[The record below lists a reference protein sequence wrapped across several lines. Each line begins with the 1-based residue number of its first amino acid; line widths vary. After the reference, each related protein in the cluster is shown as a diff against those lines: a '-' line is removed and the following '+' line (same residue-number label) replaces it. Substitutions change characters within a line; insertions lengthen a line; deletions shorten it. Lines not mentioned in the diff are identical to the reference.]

1 MRQTMKTTIQLLKA
15 YNVLDL
21 MRGLVNRGLALTC
34 VNSLTKKMCS
44 GMVRGGRDR
53 PKILAE
59 KIMKWKLS
67 DAGRVVRERRETN
80 TKVWRENEPV
90 LRDHQVSERFFR
102 LWEEEK
108 VARRRELE
116 AKRERKVAYLI
127 RRSKEEKGD
136 RQRREVGNIRGI
148 NVSDN

>member
-34 VNSLTKKMCS
+34 VNSLTKKLCN
-44 GMVRGGRDR
+44 GMVGGGRDR

-80 TKVWRENEPV
+80 TQVWRQNEKE
-90 LRDHQVSERFFR
+90 LRNNQIS
-102 LWEEEK
+102 
-108 VARRRELE
+108 
-116 AKRERKVAYLI
+116 
-127 RRSKEEKGD
+127 
-136 RQRREVGNIRGI
+136 
-148 NVSDN
+148 